1 MLNMW
6 GKTGAKQPNAGR
18 NGTSSR
24 DPLAEMKEM
33 VDVHA
38 VMDML
43 KSIETR
49 LVDTSAIKN

>member
-49 LVDTSAIKN
+49 LVGTSAIKN